1 MPETKPHEQ
10 QDQGGEE
17 QGNAI
22 PVPCTQVIMPLATA
36 ALLIT
41 IAANIANNSS
51 AGFRSIEVYIGT
63 KQYESARVGTHETVV
78 TKTKAGIKGMK
89 GVDTK
94 GSWHSQS
101 GQDKTIAKL
110 HGLKRGGFFIDLAS
124 NEPIHLSNT
133 RTLEQIWAG
142 MVFASM
148 QMQSCSRNPSSIVR
162 AAAYRRS

>member
-1 MPETKPHEQ
+1 
-10 QDQGGEE
+10 
-17 QGNAI
+17 
-22 PVPCTQVIMPLATA
+22 MPLATA

-78 TKTKAGIKGMK
+78 TKAGTKGKV
-89 GVDTK
+89 VDTK

-124 NEPIHLSNT
+124 NEPLHLSNT
-133 RTLEQIWAG
+133 RTLERDLGWQG
-142 MVFASM
+142 PR
-148 QMQSCSRNPSSIVR
+148 CLHRRKCR
-162 AAAYRRS
+162 AAPEIHQVSYVPLRTGGRN